1 MTAMMP
7 ISAKDVVETGMAVRI
22 GEVKAKVTMIA
33 VIGGNDTESGQPE
46 VMLGI
51 EPDAKGKTLTD
62 GDYDAVLVVE
72 STTPISFL
80 WAKN

>member
-1 MTAMMP
+1 
-7 ISAKDVVETGMAVRI
+7 
-22 GEVKAKVTMIA
+22 MIA